1 MSPPV
6 HTTLPLQAGIGLRA
20 AHHAEVL
27 ARRPAVGWLEV
38 HSENFFAGGGPALH
52 LLENLRRD
60 YPLSLH
66 GVGSSLG
73 SGDAADGHLAKL
85 KALVDRVDP
94 AAVSEHLCWS
104 SVDGRHFND
113 LLPLP
118 YGEEALG
125 VVCERVDA
133 LQTVLRRTIL
143 VENIASYV
151 AFASSTIPEWEFVAE
166 VARRTGCG
174 ILLDVNNVYVSAS
187 NHGFD
192 ARRYLDAI
200 PHAAVGEIHL
210 AGYDHCD
217 DFLIDTH
224 GRPVQPPVWQLYDA
238 VLARF
243 GPRPTLIEWDTDVPP
258 LAVLLAEAARAENR
272 LREEHVRAA

>member
-20 AHHAEVL
+20 PHHAEVL

-73 SGDAADGHLAKL
+73 SGDAADRHLAKL
-85 KALVDRVDP
+85 KALVDRIDP

-118 YGEEALG
+118 YVEE
-125 VVCERVDA
+125 
-133 LQTVLRRTIL
+133 
-143 VENIASYV
+143 
-151 AFASSTIPEWEFVAE
+151 
-166 VARRTGCG
+166 
-174 ILLDVNNVYVSAS
+174 
-187 NHGFD
+187 
-192 ARRYLDAI
+192 
-200 PHAAVGEIHL
+200 
-210 AGYDHCD
+210 
-217 DFLIDTH
+217 
-224 GRPVQPPVWQLYDA
+224 
-238 VLARF
+238 
-243 GPRPTLIEWDTDVPP
+243 
-258 LAVLLAEAARAENR
+258 
-272 LREEHVRAA
+272 